1 MKQRKSYML
10 SNLEEYTELL
20 YSSKY
25 DFDIFKQTKLST
37 SMLHE
42 IRRQFGLS
50 TFREALEKYI
60 EVTLRDSV
68 HKSEYESFCS
78 FLMEQG
84 FEDKLTLIPDETL
97 RLKYLKRIK
106 NPHAKAI
113 VLASLSDDEIK
124 KEYLKS
130 FRDEK
135 DRLVIITSLSTDEE
149 KINHL
154 DRITDYHKK
163 ASLIAS
169 LESDEL
175 KIEYIFSGVL
185 HPTGLAE
192 VIASLKNDQTKEELM
207 SLIPSD
213 TARLRIILSI
223 EDENTKK
230 RLYEEKLI
238 SETFRNKQR
247 PKLIRSSPIESQLQH
262 FGEYEDGLKYMIL
275 KDCDFD
281 TQMKLL
287 PELAD
292 ASKKSKLFEVMP
304 AEFIF
309 KYMTAHYGD
318 TTNFWVRTDSEEREP
333 NLPRDDREQVAME
346 IVKFSTIP
354 DANKVELIHTYITDK
369 EKIRE
374 LLKEMPYNFVIS
386 QYFMLVDGAVD
397 ITMLDYIKEVYD
409 IEATEDVTL
418 TAARNFDFDDPQNQD
433 LIARVKNMKYP
444 KFSLNGISYEEYK
457 RWEKVFKD
465 SDVILLARDIDVSS
479 KQLSID
485 EIRALSDVA
494 EYVLVDHRFITKV
507 DKYCQATELIRDIF
521 PLGED
526 EKFDSVRDEIEI
538 QLTVS
543 GQIGATLIKAEDAL
557 KNAGFTPEETQMYGE
572 KLLAGL
578 YNADLYKY
586 SNLRF
591 ALDEESVELLHRW
604 DATHSILKNDL
615 VGLTMEM
622 TRAGIKRAVEIASDE
637 GLVTEEFAV
646 GHILDYL
653 ADKNISQEGLEYAK
667 KIALELMKKQ
677 SLSVCDIERLNPG
690 AFSDV
695 FEIGDYVLKI
705 GHERTTKELP
715 EHPRVLP
722 SFLRFEV
729 KKEDDEF
736 GAFVEVQPKAVP
748 ASFVTSR
755 EEDENESELYSVFKD
770 LRAQGI
776 LWGDAAKRNLGYVHI
791 PVAPIRDLFS
801 EIKIELDADE
811 DVTIYHT
818 VDATPLP
825 VVSEDIFNPYLMV
838 IDTDFLYSEEA
849 VSSTPNISIPSCFSM
864 ELEERYKR
872 EALENQ
878 ASFRAKRDKKV
889 KDLTAQIE
897 EIW

>member
-25 DFDIFKQTKLST
+25 DFDILKQTKLST

-60 EVTLRDSV
+60 EITLRDSV
-68 HKSEYESFCS
+68 HNSEYETFCS

-84 FEDKLTLIPDETL
+84 FEDKLTLVPDETL

-106 NPHAKAI
+106 DSHAKAI

-135 DRLVIITSLSTDEE
+135 DRLVVITSLSTDEE

-163 ASLIAS
+163 ASVIAS
-169 LESDEL
+169 LESDDL
-175 KIEYIFSGVL
+175 KVEYVFSGVL
-185 HPTGLAE
+185 HPSGLAE
-192 VIASLKNDQTKEELM
+192 VIVSLKDDQTKEELIN
-207 SLIPSD
+207 LIPSD
-213 TARLRIILSI
+213 TARLRVILSI
-223 EDENTKK
+223 NDEDTKK
-230 RLYEEKLI
+230 RLYEEKLV

-247 PKLIRSSPIESQLQH
+247 PKLIRSSSIESQLQH

-287 PELAD
+287 PELD
-292 ASKKSKLFEVMP
+292 DSSKKSKLFEVMP

-309 KYMTAHYGD
+309 KYMAAHYGD

-333 NLPRDDREQVAME
+333 NLPRDDREQLAME

-354 DANKVELIHTYITDK
+354 DASKVELIHKYITDK
-369 EKIRE
+369 NKIRE
-374 LLKEMPYNFVIS
+374 LLREMPHDFVIS
-386 QYFMLVDGAVD
+386 QYFMQSSGALD
-397 ITMLDYIKEVYD
+397 ISMLDYVKDVYD
-409 IEATEDVTL
+409 IEGMEDVTL
-418 TAARNFDFDDPQNQD
+418 TAARNFDFDNPQNQD
-433 LIARVKNMKYP
+433 WIARVKNMRYP

-457 RWEKVFKD
+457 KWEEAFKD
-465 SDVILLARDIDVSS
+465 SDVILMARDIDVSDMH
-479 KQLSID
+479 LSVE
-485 EIRALSDVA
+485 EIKALSGVA

-507 DKYCQATELIRDIF
+507 DRYCQAVELLGEIF

-526 EKFDSVRDEIEI
+526 EKIDSVRNEIEI
-538 QLTVS
+538 QLTTS
-543 GQIGATLIKAEDAL
+543 GQIGATLIRAEETF
-557 KNAGFTPEETQMYGE
+557 KNAGFTPEEIQLYGE
-572 KLLAGL
+572 ELLSGL
-578 YNADLYKY
+578 YNADLHKY

-604 DATHSILKNDL
+604 DSTHSILKNDL

-653 ADKNISQEGLEYAK
+653 ADKNISQEGLEYAR
-667 KIALELMKKQ
+667 KIALELMRKQ
-677 SLSVCDIERLNPG
+677 SLSIQDIERLNPG

-695 FEIGDYVLKI
+695 FEIGDYVLKL

-722 SFLRFEV
+722 SLLRFEV
-729 KKEDDEF
+729 KKEDDKL
-736 GAFVEVQPKAVP
+736 GAFVEVQPKVVP
-748 ASFVTSR
+748 ASLVTSR

-776 LWGDAAKRNLGYVHI
+776 LWGDAAKRNLGYVHM
-791 PVAPIRDLFS
+791 PITPIQGLF
-801 EIKIELDADE
+801 EDIKAELDADI
-811 DVTIYHT
+811 DVTVYHSSDI
-818 VDATPLP
+818 VSLP
-825 VVSEDIFNPYLMV
+825 TVSEDIYKPYLLV
-838 IDTDFLYSEEA
+838 IDTDFLYSAETVANTPDIKMPSFFTMEFEEK
-849 VSSTPNISIPSCFSM
+849 
-864 ELEERYKR
+864 YKR
-872 EALENQ
+872 EELENK
-878 ASFRAKRDKKV
+878 ASFKAKRDKKV